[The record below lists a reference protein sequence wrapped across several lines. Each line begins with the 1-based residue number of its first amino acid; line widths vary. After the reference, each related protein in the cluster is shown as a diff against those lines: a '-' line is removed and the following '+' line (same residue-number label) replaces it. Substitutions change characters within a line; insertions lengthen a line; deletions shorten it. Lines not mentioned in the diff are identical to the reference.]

1 MPDVP
6 ASADAADLATALVT
20 FMMIGLQPY
29 LRVLDRNDVGGYT
42 ISGAALEF
50 FHCRQCQR
58 CSALTWMKARRFSFA
73 VARHASMRI
82 LHIIRSVDPRGGG
95 PIEGIIQ
102 QNYSMGS
109 TSVREIVSLDPPDAP
124 FLGAVPATVHA
135 LGVTPYAN
143 LGKSKIAGFGYSP
156 QFVPWLKSNI
166 DAYDCAIVNG
176 LWNYSAVG
184 SSRVLPGGRVPY
196 FVFSH
201 GMMDPWF
208 RKAYPIKHH
217 LKQASWLL
225 FEGRLAAG
233 AEAVLFT
240 TAEER
245 RLAAGEFRGHIYNA
259 DVVRYGTAAATKDD
273 GRQRAAF
280 ERACPTVAGRP
291 YLLFLSRIHPKK
303 GCDLLVK
310 AFGQVADE
318 APDLHLVIA
327 GPDETGW
334 EDELKD
340 LAASAGVTHR
350 IHWPGMLTGDA
361 KWGAFRGA
369 EAFILPSHQENFG
382 IVVAESLACG
392 TPVLL
397 SDKVNTWREVV
408 DGQAGYVT
416 PDDEV
421 GTVRLIRTWL
431 QTPSPARAQMRCNAE
446 RVFEASFEIGAAAG
460 DMFAKIEHAVK
471 RSEAAV
477 AAKRGD
483 ASPSV
488 L

>member
-1 MPDVP
+1 
-6 ASADAADLATALVT
+6 
-20 FMMIGLQPY
+20 
-29 LRVLDRNDVGGYT
+29 
-42 ISGAALEF
+42 
-50 FHCRQCQR
+50 
-58 CSALTWMKARRFSFA
+58 
-73 VARHASMRI
+73 MRI

-95 PIEGIIQ
+95 PIEGVIQ
-102 QNYSMGS
+102 QDAAMGS

-124 FLGAVPATVHA
+124 FLRDVPITVHA
-135 LGVTPYAN
+135 LGVTPYAD

-156 QFVPWLKSNI
+156 QLVPWLKLNI
-166 DAYDCAIVNG
+166 EAYDCAIVNG

-184 SSRVLPGGRVPY
+184 ASRVLPGGSVPY
-196 FVFSH
+196 FLFSH

-208 RKAYPIKHH
+208 RQAYPIKHQ
-217 LKQASWLL
+217 LKQVSWFL

-240 TAEER
+240 TEEER
-245 RLAAGEFRGHIYNA
+245 RLAAGQFRGHTYNG
-259 DVVRYGTAAATKDD
+259 DVVRYGTAAPTGDD

-280 ERACPTVAGRP
+280 ERACPAVAGKP

-310 AFGQVADE
+310 AFGQVAAE

-334 EDELKD
+334 GEELKA

-350 IHWPGMLTGDA
+350 IHWPGMLKGDA
-361 KWGAFRGA
+361 KWGAFKGA

-421 GTVRLIRTWL
+421 GTKRLIRTWL
-431 QTPSPARAQMRCNAE
+431 QTPPDARAQMRRQAE
-446 RVFEASFEIGAAAG
+446 HVFRTSFEVGAAAR
-460 DMFAKIEHAVK
+460 DMLAKIQRVVRAPETVN
-471 RSEAAV
+471 AV
-477 AAKRGD
+477 A
-483 ASPSV
+483 
-488 L
+488 